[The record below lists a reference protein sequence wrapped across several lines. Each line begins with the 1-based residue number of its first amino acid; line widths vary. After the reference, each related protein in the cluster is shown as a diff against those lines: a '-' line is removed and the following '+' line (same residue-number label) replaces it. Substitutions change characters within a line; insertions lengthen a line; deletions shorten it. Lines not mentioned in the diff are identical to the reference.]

1 MLFLQPVEFCTNID
15 EQFNLIS
22 LCLNDSLTDE
32 FRSYLNY
39 VRTINCE
46 IPAELQ
52 KKIQDDF
59 VQMRKDSS
67 SRAGPKICSD
77 DLHRFLALSRLLA
90 ISEGSLTL
98 SDAHWERAKSME
110 LERRERI
117 KG

>member
-1 MLFLQPVEFCTNID
+1 MEFCTNIE

-22 LCLNDSLTDE
+22 LCLNERLLEE

-39 VRTINCE
+39 VRTINCD

-59 VQMRKDSS
+59 VQMRKDSAS
-67 SRAGPKICSD
+67 KAGPKICAD

-90 ISEGSLTL
+90 MSEGSLTL
-98 SDAHWERAKSME
+98 GDQHWERAKSME

-117 KG
+117 KA